1 MVCTQP
7 FSLFTKEQPN
17 GKLHPR
23 RECVESAVNR
33 KIPQSAFPLYQ
44 QAAKHRRVKAM
55 LGGDFNLLYGNKNH
69 MFRQT
74 RNLTAWLVCRILD
87 LPHPN

>member
-1 MVCTQP
+1 MVNLLPVGQYQCIDSQVA
-7 FSLFTKEQPN
+7 FWRGKCKE
-17 GKLHPR
+17 
-23 RECVESAVNR
+23 
-33 KIPQSAFPLYQ
+33 PQSAFPLYQ